1 MSRVKKGGEVKM
13 IEKELI
19 SGKEFVKLI
28 NEYINSYPFTHT
40 GEGSNLTFVQSLGGW
55 LESLRQHVLERYKY
69 EKSNKKGA
77 IEK

>member
-1 MSRVKKGGEVKM
+1 M

-28 NEYINSYPFTHT
+28 NEYVNSYPFTHT

-55 LESLRQHVLERYKY
+55 LESLRQYVLEKYEY
-69 EKSNKKGA
+69 EKSNKKGGT
-77 IEK
+77 KQ